1 MQRLDAIIRQLAG
14 HPVPASAEARRWSHA
29 AGWIALIIPGL
40 FMPGLFRSGSLR
52 GWRNWQTSSE
62 RISVLPQCIVKT
74 ARPKVSMAGSPFPR
88 GPTLSDAFG
97 ARTPPF
103 ASAWRRAHLTLEQR
117 VARGRDARTEAP
129 RSAHGRWAPPPD
141 RPDPV
146 ALLEE
151 QAAERVPMLVPI
163 RYGRMLV
170 SPFTFYRGA
179 ALIMASDL
187 SGTPVSGVTVQLCG
201 DAHLSNFG
209 LFGTPE
215 RRMIFDINDF
225 DETLPGPWE
234 WDVKRLAASF
244 EVMGRD
250 RGFSPGDRRAIVMA
264 GVAEYRDRMR
274 QAAGMGSLEAWY
286 DHLEVGVLLNLV
298 RQAVRVKRV
307 TKAEARAFE
316 RDVSKAR
323 GRDNTRVF
331 TKRAAEVDG
340 ELRIVADPPLIIPI
354 EDLIT
359 RGSEWEDPE
368 PLIKDLL
375 ATYRRTLGNEHHPLE
390 EYRYVHTAYKM
401 VGVGSVGTR
410 CYIMLML
417 GRDHNDPLFLQ
428 TKEAQASVL
437 ERFVGKSTYPHHGQ
451 RVVAGQRLMQAAT
464 DIFLGWVR
472 IRGLDGV
479 TRDYYVRQFQD
490 WKGSADVDSMLVPGA
505 TLYARICAAT
515 LARAHARWGDR
526 IAIASY
532 LGKGDAFDR
541 AIADFSAAYA
551 DQNEKDYEAFAAAVK
566 SGRLTAQTGL

>member
-1 MQRLDAIIRQLAG
+1 MAAS
-14 HPVPASAEARRWSHA
+14 PSSAE
-29 AGWIALIIPGL
+29 
-40 FMPGLFRSGSLR
+40 
-52 GWRNWQTSSE
+52 
-62 RISVLPQCIVKT
+62 
-74 ARPKVSMAGSPFPR
+74 
-88 GPTLSDAFG
+88 PTLADTTG

-103 ASAWRRAHLTLEQR
+103 ASAWRRAHLTVEER
-117 VARGRDARTEAP
+117 VARGQSARAEAP
-129 RSAHGRWAPPPD
+129 RSAHGRWAPAPD

-151 QAAERVPMLVPI
+151 QAASRVPQLVPI

-187 SGTPVSGVTVQLCG
+187 AATPVSGVTVQLCG

-244 EVMGRD
+244 EIMGRD
-250 RGFSPGDRRAIVMA
+250 RGFSPADRRAVVMA

-274 QAAGMGSLEAWY
+274 QAAGMGTLDAWY
-286 DHLEVGVLLNLV
+286 DHLEAGMLLNLV
-298 RQAVRVKRV
+298 RQEVRIKRV

-316 RDVSKAR
+316 RDVAKAR
-323 GRDNTRVF
+323 TRDNTRVF
-331 TKRAAEVDG
+331 TKRAAAVDG
-340 ELRIVADPPLIIPI
+340 EPRIVADPPLIIPI
-354 EDLIT
+354 EDIIT
-359 RGSEWEDPE
+359 AGSATEDPD
-368 PLIKDLL
+368 PLIKKLL
-375 ATYRRTLGNEHHPLE
+375 NSYRRTLGDQHHPLE
-390 EYRYVHTAYKM
+390 EYRYAHAAYKM

-410 CYIMLML
+410 CYIVLML
-417 GRDHNDPLFLQ
+417 GRDRNDPLFLQ
-428 TKEAQASVL
+428 VKEAQASVL
-437 ERFVGKSTYPHHGQ
+437 ERFVGKSTFPHHGQ
-451 RVVAGQRLMQAAT
+451 RVVMGQRLMQAAT
-464 DIFLGWVR
+464 DIFLGWMR
-472 IRGLDGV
+472 IKGQDGV
-479 TRDYYVRQFQD
+479 VRDYYVRQFQD
-490 WKGSADVDSMLVPGA
+490 WKGSADVDNMLVPGA
-505 TLYARICAAT
+505 TVYARLCAAT

-551 DQNEKDYEAFAAAVK
+551 DQNDKDYQVFAAAVK

>member
-1 MQRLDAIIRQLAG
+1 
-14 HPVPASAEARRWSHA
+14 
-29 AGWIALIIPGL
+29 
-40 FMPGLFRSGSLR
+40 
-52 GWRNWQTSSE
+52 
-62 RISVLPQCIVKT
+62 
-74 ARPKVSMAGSPFPR
+74 
-88 GPTLSDAFG
+88 
-97 ARTPPF
+97 
-103 ASAWRRAHLTLEQR
+103 
-117 VARGRDARTEAP
+117 
-129 RSAHGRWAPPPD
+129 
-141 RPDPV
+141 V

-151 QAAERVPMLVPI
+151 QAASRVPMLVPI
-163 RYGRMLV
+163 RYGRMLA

-187 SGTPVSGVTVQLCG
+187 AGTPVSGVTVQLCG

-215 RRMIFDINDF
+215 RQMIFDINDF

-244 EVMGRD
+244 EIMGRD
-250 RGFSPGDRRAIVMA
+250 RGFSRADRRAIVMA

-274 QAAGMGSLEAWY
+274 QAAGMGGLEAWY
-286 DHLEVGVLLNLV
+286 DHLEVGMLLKLV
-298 RQAVRVKRV
+298 RQQVRVKQV
-307 TKAEARAFE
+307 TKAEARALK
-316 RDVSKAR
+316 RDVTKAYA
-323 GRDNTRVF
+323 RDNTRVF
-331 TKRAAEVDG
+331 AKRAAKVDG

-354 EDLIT
+354 EELIE

-375 ATYRRTLGNEHHPLE
+375 NTYRRTLGTHQHPLE
-390 EYRYVHTAYKM
+390 EYRYVHAAYKM

-410 CYIMLML
+410 CYILLML

-428 TKEAQASVL
+428 TKEAQPSVL
-437 ERFVGKSTYPHHGQ
+437 ERFLGKSTYPHHGQ
-451 RVVAGQRLMQAAT
+451 RVAAGQRLMQAAT
-464 DIFLGWVR
+464 DIFLGWIR

-479 TRDYYVRQFQD
+479 TRDYYVRQFHD
-490 WKGSADVDSMLVPGA
+490 WKGSPDIDSMLVPGA
-505 TLYARICAAT
+505 TLYARICGAT

-541 AIADFSAAYA
+541 AIAAFSAAYA

>member
-1 MQRLDAIIRQLAG
+1 MAARASSAPSTLAG
-14 HPVPASAEARRWSHA
+14 TP
-29 AGWIALIIPGL
+29 
-40 FMPGLFRSGSLR
+40 
-52 GWRNWQTSSE
+52 
-62 RISVLPQCIVKT
+62 
-74 ARPKVSMAGSPFPR
+74 
-88 GPTLSDAFG
+88 G
-97 ARTPPF
+97 ARIPPF
-103 ASAWRRAHLTLEQR
+103 ASHWRREHLTVNER
-117 VARGRDARTEAP
+117 VARGRSARADAP
-129 RSAHGRWAPPPD
+129 RSSHGKWEPAPD

-151 QAAERVPMLVPI
+151 QAASRVPMLVPV

-187 SGTPVSGVTVQLCG
+187 VATPVSGVTVQLCG

-215 RRMIFDINDF
+215 RQMIFDINDF

-250 RGFSPGDRRAIVMA
+250 RGFSPADRRDIVTA

-274 QAAGMGSLEAWY
+274 QAAGMGALDVWY
-286 DHLEVGVLLNLV
+286 DHLEAGMLLKLV
-298 RQAVRVKRV
+298 RQEVRVKKV
-307 TKAEARAFE
+307 TKAEARALK
-316 RDVSKAR
+316 RDVSKAHT
-323 GRDNTRVF
+323 RDNIRVF

-340 ELRIVADPPLIIPI
+340 EPRIVADPPLIIPV

-359 RGSEWEDPE
+359 PGSEWEDPA
-368 PLIKDLL
+368 PLIKKLL
-375 ATYRRTLGNEHHPLE
+375 STYRRTLGNQHHPLE
-390 EYRYVHTAYKM
+390 EYRYVHAAYKM

-417 GRDHNDPLFLQ
+417 GRDHSDPLFLQ
-428 TKEAQASVL
+428 VKEAQASVL
-437 ERFVGKSTYPHHGQ
+437 ERFAGRSTYPHHGQ
-451 RVVAGQRLMQAAT
+451 RVVMGQRLMQAAT
-464 DIFLGWVR
+464 DIFLGWIR

-479 TRDYYVRQFQD
+479 TRDYYVRQFHD
-490 WKGSADVDSMLVPGA
+490 WKGSADVETMLVPGA
-505 TLYARICAAT
+505 TLYARICGAT

-532 LGKGDAFDR
+532 LGKGDAFDQ
-541 AIADFSAAYA
+541 AIADFSVTYA
-551 DQNEKDYEAFAAAVK
+551 DQNEKDYKAFAAAVK

>member
-1 MQRLDAIIRQLAG
+1 MA
-14 HPVPASAEARRWSHA
+14 ASTHSTA
-29 AGWIALIIPGL
+29 AGLA
-40 FMPGLFRSGSLR
+40 SGDGER
-52 GWRNWQTSSE
+52 G
-62 RISVLPQCIVKT
+62 
-74 ARPKVSMAGSPFPR
+74 A
-88 GPTLSDAFG
+88 
-97 ARTPPF
+97 PF
-103 ASAWRRAHLTLEQR
+103 ASAWRRQHLTVDQR
-117 VARGRDARTEAP
+117 VARGRAARAQAP
-129 RSAHGRWAPPPD
+129 RSAHGRWEPAPD

-151 QAAERVPMLVPI
+151 QAQSRVPGLVPI

-187 SGTPVSGVTVQLCG
+187 AATPVSGVTVQLCG

-215 RRMIFDINDF
+215 RQMIFDINDF

-234 WDVKRLAASF
+234 WDIKRLAASF

-250 RGFSPGDRRAIVMA
+250 RGFAPADRRAIVMA

-274 QAAGMGSLEAWY
+274 QAAGMGALGAWY
-286 DHLEVGVLLNLV
+286 DHLEAGMLLSLV
-298 RQAVRVKRV
+298 RKAVRVKRV
-307 TKAEARAFE
+307 SKKEARSFE
-316 RDVSKAR
+316 RDVKRAHS
-323 GRDNTRVF
+323 RDSTRVF
-331 TKRAAEVDG
+331 AKRADEVEG
-340 ELRIVADPPLIIPI
+340 ELRIVADPPIIIPI
-354 EDLIT
+354 EDIIIP
-359 RGSEWEDPE
+359 GSEWEDPV
-368 PLIKDLL
+368 PLIKKLL
-375 ATYRRTLGNEHHPLE
+375 NSYRRTLGHHHHPVE

-410 CYIMLML
+410 CYITLL
-417 GRDHNDPLFLQ
+417 TGRDHNDPLFLQ
-428 TKEAQASVL
+428 VKEAQASVL
-437 ERFVGKSTYPHHGQ
+437 EQFLPKSTYANHGQ

-472 IRGLDGV
+472 IKGMDGV

-490 WKGSADVDSMLVPGA
+490 WKGSADVDTMLVPGA
-505 TLYARICAAT
+505 TLYSRICGAT

-532 LGKGDAFDR
+532 LGNGDSFDR

-551 DQNEKDYEAFAAAVK
+551 DQNERDYKAFTAAID
-566 SGRLTAQTGL
+566 SGRLVAQTGL

>member
-1 MQRLDAIIRQLAG
+1 MA
-14 HPVPASAEARRWSHA
+14 
-29 AGWIALIIPGL
+29 
-40 FMPGLFRSGSLR
+40 
-52 GWRNWQTSSE
+52 TSS
-62 RISVLPQCIVKT
+62 
-74 ARPKVSMAGSPFPR
+74 
-88 GPTLSDAFG
+88 LSADPAVADTTG
-97 ARTPPF
+97 ARTAPF
-103 ASAWRRAHLTLEQR
+103 ASAWRRAHLTVEQR
-117 VARGRDARTEAP
+117 VARGRTARTAAP
-129 RSAHGRWAPPPD
+129 RSAHGRWEPAPD

-151 QAAERVPMLVPI
+151 QAASRVPQLVPV

-187 SGTPVSGVTVQLCG
+187 AATPVSGVTVQLCG

-215 RRMIFDINDF
+215 RQMIFDINDF

-244 EVMGRD
+244 EIMGRD
-250 RGFSPGDRRAIVMA
+250 RGFSPADRRAVVMA

-274 QAAGMGSLEAWY
+274 QAAGMGALDAWY
-286 DHLEVGVLLNLV
+286 DHLEAGMLLKLV
-298 RQAVRVKRV
+298 RQEVRVNRV

-316 RDVSKAR
+316 RDVTKAHT
-323 GRDNTRVF
+323 RDNTRVF
-331 TKRAAEVDG
+331 TKRATEVGG
-340 ELRIVADPPLIIPI
+340 ELRIAADPPLIIPI
-354 EDLIT
+354 EDIIT
-359 RGSEWEDPE
+359 PGSEWEDPA
-368 PLIKDLL
+368 PLIKKLL
-375 ATYRRTLGNEHHPLE
+375 SSYRRTLASHHHPVE
-390 EYRYVHTAYKM
+390 EYRYVHAAYKM

-417 GRDHNDPLFLQ
+417 GRDYKDPLFLQ
-428 TKEAQASVL
+428 IKEAQASVL
-437 ERFVGKSTYPHHGQ
+437 ERFAGQSTYRHHGQ

-464 DIFLGWVR
+464 DIFLGWIR
-472 IRGLDGV
+472 IKGLDGV
-479 TRDYYVRQFQD
+479 TRDYYVRQFHD
-490 WKGSADVDSMLVPGA
+490 WKGSADVEVLLVPGA
-505 TLYARICAAT
+505 TLYARLCGAT

-532 LGKGDAFDR
+532 LGRGDAFDR

>member
-1 MQRLDAIIRQLAG
+1 MPVVQDSQDPALADT
-14 HPVPASAEARRWSHA
+14 P
-29 AGWIALIIPGL
+29 
-40 FMPGLFRSGSLR
+40 
-52 GWRNWQTSSE
+52 
-62 RISVLPQCIVKT
+62 
-74 ARPKVSMAGSPFPR
+74 
-88 GPTLSDAFG
+88 G

-103 ASAWRRAHLTLEQR
+103 ASAWRRAHLTVDQR
-117 VARGRDARTEAP
+117 VARGRAARTEAP
-129 RSAHGRWAPPPD
+129 RSAHGRWAPAPD

-151 QAAERVPMLVPI
+151 QAASRVPMLVPI
-163 RYGRMLV
+163 RHGRMLV

-187 SGTPVSGVTVQLCG
+187 ARTPVSGITVQLCG

-215 RRMIFDINDF
+215 RQMLFDINDF

-244 EVMGRD
+244 EIMGRD
-250 RGFSPGDRRAIVMA
+250 RGFSAGDRRAIVMA
-264 GVAEYRDRMR
+264 GVAEYRDRIR
-274 QAAGMGSLEAWY
+274 QAAGMGALEAWY
-286 DHLEVGVLLNLV
+286 DHLEVGTLLQLV
-298 RQAVRVKRV
+298 RQQVRVKRV
-307 TKAEARAFE
+307 TKADARALK
-316 RDVSKAR
+316 RDVTKAYT
-323 GRDNTRVF
+323 RDNTRVL

-354 EDLIT
+354 EDLIEP
-359 RGSEWEDPE
+359 GSEWEDPV
-368 PLIKDLL
+368 PLIKELL
-375 ATYRRTLGNEHHPLE
+375 SAYRRTLGTHRHPLE

-417 GRDHNDPLFLQ
+417 GRDNNDPLFLQ

-437 ERFVGKSTYPHHGQ
+437 ERFLGKSTYRHHGQ
-451 RVVAGQRLMQAAT
+451 RVVAGQRLMQAAS
-464 DIFLGWVR
+464 DIFLGWIR
-472 IRGLDGV
+472 ITGLDGV
-479 TRDYYVRQFQD
+479 TRDYYVRQFHD
-490 WKGSADVDSMLVPGA
+490 WKGSADVDSLLVPGA
-505 TLYARICAAT
+505 ALYARLCGAT

-526 IAIASY
+526 VAIGAY

-551 DQNEKDYEAFAAAVK
+551 DQNEQDYEAFVAAVK
-566 SGRLTAQTGL
+566 SGRLTAQMGV